1 MARALMLFLWALF
14 GSSAF
19 AQELGVYGTTYR
31 IAEPDMLEM
40 IQKKAK
46 DFVDSGRY
54 ETWKKESIERAKN
67 SFAHPEPAPMS
78 ALPVYRR
85 FTWDPTVTAAK
96 SVNDPQGNV
105 IVPAGTIVNP
115 LDYVALREQL
125 LFFDGRDE
133 QQVAWATRE
142 AKDRPSKMILTAG
155 AWLDLS
161 GKLGRRVFFDV
172 SGWLTSKFGIT
183 AVPAIVWQEGRLL
196 AIEEGLLV
204 K

>member
-1 MARALMLFLWALF
+1 MARTLMLCWMLF
-14 GSSAF
+14 ASSAI

-31 IAEPDMLEM
+31 VAEPDMLEM

-78 ALPVYRR
+78 TLPVYRR
-85 FTWDPTVTAAK
+85 FTWDPTVTATK
-96 SVNDPQGNV
+96 GVDDPQGNV
-105 IVPAGTIVNP
+105 IVPAGTAVNP
-115 LDYVALREQL
+115 LDYVSMTEQL

-133 QQVAWATRE
+133 RQVAWATKE
-142 AKDRPSKMILTAG
+142 ALSRPSKMILTAG

-183 AVPAIVWQEGRLL
+183 AVPAIVRQEGRLL